1 MNTQAG
7 DNEGI
12 ATEAHTSGPWLIV
25 AAAVLWGTTG
35 TAQAFAPAGA
45 SPPAVGVVRLVLGG
59 TLLLALAWGRGA
71 LRHRAHWPRTATA
84 AGMVSM
90 AAYQLCFFSA
100 VARTGVAAGTV
111 VAIGSGPVIA
121 GLLGALLLH
130 ERPTGR
136 WVAATALAVSGGV
149 FLTVAGRTVQVDV
162 WGIVLAVGAGAAYAV
177 YTIASKRLL
186 RAQPPDAVTGVVFF
200 GGALLLLPLLFFVK
214 LDWLWSARG
223 ALVALHLGVF
233 ATALA
238 YILYI
243 RGLLTVPAATAVTL
257 ALVEPAT
264 AALLGVFVL
273 GERLPPVAFLGIGLI
288 AAALAV
294 LTWPGR
300 TPPGYR
306 QLQNMRSHFA
316 AGRSGVE

>member
-1 MNTQAG
+1 M
-7 DNEGI
+7 
-12 ATEAHTSGPWLIV
+12 
-25 AAAVLWGTTG
+25 LWGTTG
-35 TAQAFAPAGA
+35 TAQALAPAGA

-59 TLLLALAWGRGA
+59 MILLGLAWGRGA
-71 LRHRAHWPRTATA
+71 LRHGAPWPHLATV

-90 AAYQLCFFSA
+90 AAYQLFFFTA

-121 GLLGALLLH
+121 GLLGALVLR
-130 ERPTGR
+130 ERPTRR
-136 WVAATALAVSGGV
+136 WALATTLAVSGGV
-149 FLTVAGRTVQVDV
+149 LLTVAGRTVQVDI
-162 WGIVLAVGAGAAYAV
+162 WGILLAVGAGAAYAV
-177 YTIASKRLL
+177 YTIASKQLL

-200 GGALLLLPLLFFVK
+200 GGALLLLPLLFFVQ

-233 ATALA
+233 TTALA
-238 YILYI
+238 YIFYI

-294 LTWPGR
+294 LAWPGR
-300 TPPGYR
+300 TPPGSM
-306 QLQNMRSHFA
+306 Q
-316 AGRSGVE
+316 

>member
-1 MNTQAG
+1 MRAQAKERG
-7 DNEGI
+7 ETAH
-12 ATEAHTSGPWLIV
+12 ATHPSGTGLIV

-35 TAQAFAPAGA
+35 TAQALAPAGA

-59 TLLLALAWGRGA
+59 MILLGLAWGRGA
-71 LRHRAHWPRTATA
+71 LRHGAPWPRLATV

-90 AAYQLCFFSA
+90 AAYQLFFFTA

-121 GLLGALLLH
+121 GLLGALVLR
-130 ERPTGR
+130 ERPTRR
-136 WVAATALAVSGGV
+136 WVLATTLAVSGGV
-149 FLTVAGRTVQVDV
+149 LLTVTGRTVQVDI
-162 WGIVLAVGAGAAYAV
+162 WGILLAVGAGAAYAV
-177 YTIASKRLL
+177 YTIASKQLL

-200 GGALLLLPLLFFVK
+200 GGALLLLPLLFFVQ

-233 ATALA
+233 TTALA
-238 YILYI
+238 YIFYI

-294 LTWPGR
+294 LAWPGR
-300 TPPGYR
+300 TPPGSM
-306 QLQNMRSHFA
+306 Q
-316 AGRSGVE
+316 